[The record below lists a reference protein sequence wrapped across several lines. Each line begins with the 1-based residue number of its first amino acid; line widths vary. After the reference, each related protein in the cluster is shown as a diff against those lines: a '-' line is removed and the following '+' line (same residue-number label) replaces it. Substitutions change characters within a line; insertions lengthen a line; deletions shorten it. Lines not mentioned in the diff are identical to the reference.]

1 MSKIEGGNPDPDN
14 YRDGTEAE
22 NLAFYSFNGNNSVRT
37 MPGKGLARILSNST
51 F

>member
-1 MSKIEGGNPDPDN
+1 MSKIEGGNLA
-14 YRDGTEAE
+14 EAE

-37 MPGKGLARILSNST
+37 MPGKGSARILSNST